1 MSKKKKKNTSKKK
14 NIEETNNLE
23 DEIIVVEEEKKETEE
38 VVEETEVEEEI
49 AEEKEEVIEEEKE
62 EPVKEKITNKSNVKT
77 KSPFTNLVLVLVI
90 IISLI
95 QFVIVLINKDSSI
108 SDLINNLIITLF
120 SVLFSIV
127 GITYKRK
134 NKKLLFISGLILL
147 CYFVLNLNNSFN
159 FIKSPIS
166 VVPDFSNKSLTEV
179 MQWASK
185 NNILVNQ
192 DYEYSD
198 MIPEYKVIS
207 QSIDSGKSLSGITE
221 IDISISEGPN
231 PYKEIVVP
239 SMISWDHE
247 RVLNY
252 IRENYLENV
261 IVEFVQ
267 SSKKADTVIEQSTS
281 GNLKRNDELK
291 LTFSYGEVL
300 EYEDYGVIDFT
311 NMSQFE
317 IEFFMKQHQL
327 KYEIEYVFSSKIKK
341 GYGVAQSVDAGTKVK
356 VNSEVVK
363 ISISKGPKIKVPD
376 LTKMDVNEITEWAI
390 KNKLKLTFKDSYDD
404 TIPEGE
410 IIKTDKNNGDIL
422 EQGNVITVTLSRG
435 NLKMPNFD
443 TMIEFKEWADKYGIM
458 YEEKHEF
465 SDKVPI
471 GEIIGFSYDV
481 GDTIRN
487 GDSISV
493 TISDGKQVEV
503 PNVVGQSKNSAIS
516 KLEGAGLKYNV
527 STKYH
532 NSVAKDTVISQ
543 SISAGSKVGA
553 GTTVSII
560 VSLGKKPAP
569 AVQPSPSPSTAPVTP
584 PTPTCENVTVWID
597 NSFFSSTPSTTCN
610 NVKSAYPKL
619 KFSCSYVSDPGLA
632 NGLIKNN
639 GSIDGNT
646 FSTCTTVNLQIVSN

>member
-1 MSKKKKKNTSKKK
+1 MSKKKKKNTSSK
-14 NIEETNNLE
+14 NKNYESNTFE
-23 DEIIVVEEEKKETEE
+23 DEIMVINEVKKDEEEVKEEVKIEKKEDNNKERNNSKKI
-38 VVEETEVEEEI
+38 VV
-49 AEEKEEVIEEEKE
+49 K
-62 EPVKEKITNKSNVKT
+62 
-77 KSPFTNLVLVLVI
+77 KSPGTNLLLCLLVI
-90 IISLI
+90 VSLI
-95 QFVIVLINKDSSI
+95 QFIIILISKDSSI
-108 SDLINNLIITLF
+108 SDLINNLIITIF
-120 SVLFSIV
+120 TVLFSIV
-127 GITYKRK
+127 GITYKRN
-134 NKKLLFISGLILL
+134 NKKLLLVSGLILL
-147 CYFVLNLNNSFN
+147 SYFILNINNTFSFV
-159 FIKSPIS
+159 KSPIS
-166 VVPDFSNKSLTEV
+166 VVPDFSNRSLTEV
-179 MQWASK
+179 MKWASK

-221 IDISISEGPN
+221 INVSISEGPN

-327 KYEIEYVFSSKIKK
+327 KYEIEYVFSNKIKK

-356 VNSEVVK
+356 VNNEVVK

-376 LTKMDVNEITEWAI
+376 LTKMAVNEITDWAI
-390 KNKLKLTFKDSYDD
+390 KNKLKLNFKDSYDD
-404 TIPEGE
+404 TVPEGE

-435 NLKMPNFD
+435 NLKMPKFN

-481 GDTIRN
+481 GDTIKN
-487 GDSISV
+487 GDSISI

-532 NSVAKDTVISQ
+532 NSVAKNTVISQ
-543 SISAGSKVGA
+543 SISAGSKVGT

-560 VSLGKKPAP
+560 VSLGKQPAP
-569 AVQPSPSPSTAPVTP
+569 AVKPSPSPSTAPVTP
-584 PTPTCENVTVWID
+584 PAPVCENVTVWID

-646 FSTCTTVNLQIVSN
+646 FSTCTTINLQIVSN